1 MFLYQL
7 TAEIEEFQPHLVT
20 TTYREG
26 EEAARKAEYWTIVLM
41 MVQVI
46 WRDIRKVRVE
56 AKTAYG
62 SDNLS

>member
-1 MFLYQL
+1 M
-7 TAEIEEFQPHLVT
+7 VT